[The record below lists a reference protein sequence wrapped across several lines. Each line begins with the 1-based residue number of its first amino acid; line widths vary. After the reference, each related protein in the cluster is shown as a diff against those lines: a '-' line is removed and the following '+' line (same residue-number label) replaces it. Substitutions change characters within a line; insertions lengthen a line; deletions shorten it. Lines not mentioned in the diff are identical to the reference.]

1 MGMSDTPV
9 LLNEGVEYIV
19 IFYTTSGNFS
29 LVEPQVKGSAA
40 WPGTIDIPK
49 QTDVVPRPDCRH
61 CLTEHTAKHT
71 APRERGPC
79 RARDRGPA
87 NQNSFV
93 MPRGLPATPKRA

>member
-49 QTDVVPRPDCRH
+49 QTDVVPRPDF
-61 CLTEHTAKHT
+61 
-71 APRERGPC
+71 
-79 RARDRGPA
+79 DI
-87 NQNSFV
+87 V
-93 MPRGLPATPKRA
+93 